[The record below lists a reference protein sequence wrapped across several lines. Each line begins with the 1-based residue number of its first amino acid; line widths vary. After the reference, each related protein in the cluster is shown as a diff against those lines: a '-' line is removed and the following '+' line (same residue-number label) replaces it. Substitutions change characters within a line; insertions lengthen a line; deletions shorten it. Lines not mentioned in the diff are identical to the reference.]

1 MITSPSRGRTK
12 AVTDGLNEIELAL
25 TDGLVMDEELF
36 FELRGDRPNPY
47 EMTEDDIPLTEEEFF
62 ELSREWAARVVDFD
76 LQPIEH

>member
-1 MITSPSRGRTK
+1 
-12 AVTDGLNEIELAL
+12 
-25 TDGLVMDEELF
+25 MDEELF